1 MKNKNINDLELSTIL
16 GTASDEFSNDKNYV
30 VQSFTF
36 RLTLSF
42 INLYALI
49 LIALFFMVKGNL
61 VLGINNNFLETG
73 FSSVLNSR
81 ALLIFLLLI
90 SLNISVY
97 FNVGFKYICLIMM
110 VYMINS
116 AIDNAVLFSSFMHLT
131 DRPYISVF
139 NVTRP
144 LFIISLFWVFIIHKD
159 KKKITKNLYY

>member
-1 MKNKNINDLELSTIL
+1 MENKNINDLELSTIL
-16 GTASDEFSNDKNYV
+16 GTASDEFSNDKNNV

-61 VLGINNNFLETG
+61 VLGINNNFLETE
-73 FSSVLNSR
+73 FLSVLNSR
-81 ALLIFLLLI
+81 ASLIFLLLI
-90 SLNISVY
+90 SLNISAY
-97 FNVGFKYICLIMM
+97 FNVGFKYLCLTMM

-144 LFIISLFWVFIIHKD
+144 LFVIALLWVFIIHKD
-159 KKKITKNLYY
+159 KKKNTKNL